1 MACSPIQ
8 KAYLI
13 ALVGAAMS
21 GSSTLLRFY
30 FVTGFTHFVSGLFC
44 VLYLS
49 IIVALW
55 MRSPILFVPFLAL
68 QTLAIV
74 LLYIYATYVLFI
86 AVFWPDYFSQNPYV
100 ARMNERTA
108 RILVLISCVI
118 FYFVSTIDTIFFM
131 IVYQAFKFVKSEKT
145 ILQISK
151 DEMSIVENINFKELD
166 VQEHNRG
173 DQTFW
178 LVTGYH
184 AGIRADKRSGADIGY
199 AKQHLSSFSQQGS
212 SVNLFYEDFFQ
223 LNCSIPICEGK
234 LSQIY
239 CTGYIIA
246 ASWYF
251 GFQDTCP
258 GSKLRFEPETVL
270 LNFNSF
276 ARPLQREGFKRF
288 CEENFEQV
296 PFLKPAVLI
305 DWKEQPKLFEK
316 ITDVK
321 MKKMAVS
328 LNQIWPQLSREFVSD
343 VHDNQDRYPVLS
355 VPNRFVIL
363 EGFSKCTFIG
373 TLIGYLRALGL
384 LFCDMFDTAR
394 GILENFAHILKHKS
408 YIPNSGNIGLSR
420 RSQPPLFTQM
430 IWDFY
435 QDFDGNKKD
444 FLKEFLPSAEKEL
457 EWWLTNRT
465 VLVNR
470 PGGTK
475 LTLYQYKAETN
486 CPRPENFLE
495 DYQLGMQSGMD
506 TEFYWSSIA
515 SACESGLDFSTRW
528 FSINGTHAAS
538 REGIETNQVVPV
550 DLNVFMVLNYRTLA
564 WFFREELGDES
575 KYEKYSLLADHLQ
588 AAINELLLDSETQ
601 VWFDYDL
608 HSRQLRKGFYP
619 SNVFPLLLNQTA
631 NGYCTQILSYLQ
643 GLGVFNFKGGIPQ
656 GGKAKDLAKQSADA
670 FLTTVYNGLM
680 NPIKGYPAQVWEKYD
695 IRFDDGR
702 SGFGGEYPVQTGFGW
717 TNGAVLEFIR
727 MFYTHN
733 DKHHRNQ
740 HQISGK
746 PFNSAIVLIGLA
758 LCVLFAFMMFV
769 VQFVW
774 KSRERAVSAAHFWDC
789 QRFEVN
795 DTRLQRDSEHK
806 LLLNT
811 SCDDDSS
818 GNSD

>member
-1 MACSPIQ
+1 
-8 KAYLI
+8 
-13 ALVGAAMS
+13 
-21 GSSTLLRFY
+21 
-30 FVTGFTHFVSGLFC
+30 
-44 VLYLS
+44 
-49 IIVALW
+49 

-108 RILVLISCVI
+108 RILVLIS
-118 FYFVSTIDTIFFM
+118 
-131 IVYQAFKFVKSEKT
+131 
-145 ILQISK
+145 
-151 DEMSIVENINFKELD
+151 
-166 VQEHNRG
+166 
-173 DQTFW
+173 
-178 LVTGYH
+178 LVFPT
-184 AGIRADKRSGADIGY
+184 RQLCK
-199 AKQHLSSFSQQGS
+199 
-212 SVNLFYEDFFQ
+212 LFYEDSS
-223 LNCSIPICEGK
+223 NSIVPS
-234 LSQIY
+234 LY
-239 CTGYIIA
+239 VR
-246 ASWYF
+246 
-251 GFQDTCP
+251 
-258 GSKLRFEPETVL
+258 GSFPRSTALATLLLLRVL
-270 LNFNSF
+270 LNFNSL

-296 PFLKPAVLI
+296 PFLKPAVLK

-343 VHDNQDRYPVLS
+343 VHDSQDRYP
-355 VPNRFVIL
+355 
-363 EGFSKCTFIG
+363 CTFIG

-435 QDFDGNKKD
+435 QDFDGDKKA

-457 EWWLTNRT
+457 EWWLSNRT
-465 VLVNR
+465 VLVSR
-470 PGGTK
+470 PGGVK

-506 TEFYWSSIA
+506 TEFIGRQLRRHVSPGWTLAHDGSPSMELMLPLA
-515 SACESGLDFSTRW
+515 KALKQPSSACGSECVHGAQLPHFS
-528 FSINGTHAAS
+528 
-538 REGIETNQVVPV
+538 VVFQRRV
-550 DLNVFMVLNYRTLA
+550 R
-564 WFFREELGDES
+564 RR
-575 KYEKYSLLADHLQ
+575 KQIRKISLLADHLQ
-588 AAINELLLDSETQ
+588 ADINELLLDSETQ
-601 VWFDYDL
+601 ECFNSKAAFPQVWMSIPKSSGLSQWMGPIYPPVCAKHYEL
-608 HSRQLRKGFYP
+608 SGRQSQRFGQAISGCVP
-619 SNVFPLLLNQTA
+619 DH
-631 NGYCTQILSYLQ
+631 GLQ
-643 GLGVFNFKGGIPQ
+643 RIE
-656 GGKAKDLAKQSADA
+656 
-670 FLTTVYNGLM
+670 

-702 SGFGGEYPVQTGFGW
+702 SGFGGEYPVQAASVGPMELCSNLSECFTHTT
-717 TNGAVLEFIR
+717 TNITEMCLE
-727 MFYTHN
+727 
-733 DKHHRNQ
+733 
-740 HQISGK
+740 ISGK
-746 PFNSAIVLIGLA
+746 PFSSTIVLIGLA
-758 LCVLFAFMMFV
+758 LCVLFALMMYM